1 MMATKGNLD
10 PAARRRGI
18 TDPVS
23 TPELTGLGLSDLRA
37 YRQRLGEEEDRVSYW
52 RRLVHARLD
61 VLEAGARTDGA
72 LSLED
77 LVRVL
82 GDTGSGRAREVLL
95 TIAPAEP
102 LPELPVLDEMW
113 TEIDPHDEEAFAE
126 ASERLRAAE
135 RQLSEYRR
143 SLHQCIDDATSE
155 LMVRYREDPVLALSA
170 LPEV

>member
-1 MMATKGNLD
+1 MASNGNRD
-10 PAARRRGI
+10 TAVRRHGI

-23 TPELTGLGLSDLRA
+23 TPELTGLSLEELRV
-37 YRQRLGEEEDRVSYW
+37 YRRRLAEEEDRVSYW

-61 VLEAGARTDGA
+61 LLEAGARTEGA

-102 LPELPVLDEMW
+102 LPELPVLSEMW
-113 TEIDPHDEEAFAE
+113 TELDPHDEAVIAD
-126 ASERLRAAE
+126 ASERLHAAE
-135 RQLSEYRR
+135 RQLSDYRH
-143 SLHQCIDDATSE
+143 SLHQRIDEATGE
-155 LMVRYREDPVLALSA
+155 LMVRYREHPALALSA
-170 LPEV
+170 LPRSP